1 MRANK
6 RILMGK
12 PHCGFIVYVASV
24 MSHYAVSSNKPH
36 RGFVVYRAG
45 LPSVVRLP
53 CLRNAHGSNT
63 KGVALSLLTRVF
75 VCQMPHE
82 NIQIGRERNTYSV
95 AFVSLAL

>member
-12 PHCGFIVYVASV
+12 PHRGFIVYVASV

-45 LPSVVRLP
+45 LPNAVRLP
-53 CLRNAHGSNT
+53 CLRNAHGSNA

-75 VCQMPHE
+75 VCQMPHI
-82 NIQIGRERNTYSV
+82 NIQIGRQRNTDGV
-95 AFVSLAL
+95 AFASLAP

>member
-45 LPSVVRLP
+45 LPNAVRLP
-53 CLRNAHGSNT
+53 CLQNAHGSNAM
-63 KGVALSLLTRVF
+63 GVALSLLTRVF
-75 VCQMPHE
+75 VH
-82 NIQIGRERNTYSV
+82 
-95 AFVSLAL
+95 